1 VVETKENGGVGEL
14 EGGNGKGNTSVHR
27 QNGPIGEA
35 GILKLLNKWI
45 WMISTQDLIDKD
57 YSDEE

>member
-35 GILKLLNKWI
+35 DEDELHPEIVEQ
-45 WMISTQDLIDKD
+45 MDMDDID
-57 YSDEE
+57 SGPH